1 MSNSKYD
8 NLQLSQ
14 FCLGTKNL
22 AFVVKNNEAAKETYV
37 TESIYELT
45 GYTEEEIK
53 LLPENHYSLIYDEDS
68 SEVKRS
74 LIEFES
80 NPHKNSFELIYRIV
94 SRGGE
99 LLWVKDQVYL
109 ERADD
114 KIMLRKS
121 TLLNITDLK
130 KREAYLEAENETLK
144 ELNLQKDKFI
154 SIISHDLRSP
164 FTTLLG
170 FSEILL
176 NEEEVPEEE
185 RVEYLQYIYDASK
198 TQLNLIN
205 CLLDWSRLQ
214 TGRIKVEPVRLNV
227 KQVITTAIA
236 PLTGDAI
243 RKNIDV
249 KVDIASDLSIN
260 ADERLIGQAFV
271 HLVSNAIK
279 FTPEGKDVYI
289 SASRFKEGL
298 VEIVVRDEGLGISEE
313 NRSKLF
319 RIDQKFSLRGTSG
332 EKGSGLGL
340 TLVKEIIDKHNG
352 QVWFYSQ
359 VGEGSEFHLTIPE
372 AKNIILLVEDDNT
385 ARELFKSIIEQTLS
399 NFEVRVAAN
408 GYEAINVYRELLP
421 SIVIT
426 NHDMPLMNGIQLVE
440 AIQKK
445 EANKSLPII
454 VLSAKLNEEISK
466 KYSKLGINKLL
477 NKPVEQSLLIES
489 IKECLY

>member
-1 MSNSKYD
+1 MNNTQNDYS
-8 NLQLSQ
+8 LLSQ
-14 FCLGTKNL
+14 FSSGSKNI
-22 AFVVKNNEAAKETYV
+22 AFIAKRGDVSLDTFV
-37 TESIYELT
+37 SDSIFNIT
-45 GYTEEEIK
+45 GYSSDEIK
-53 LLPENHYSLIYDEDS
+53 QLPDNHYSLIHDEDS
-68 SEVKRS
+68 SEVRRS

-80 NPHKNSFELIYRIV
+80 NPQKNYLELTYRIIAKN
-94 SRGGE
+94 GE
-99 LLWVKDQVYL
+99 PVWVNDQILL
-109 ERADD
+109 ERDNGQ
-114 KIMLRKS
+114 ITCRKS
-121 TLLNITDLK
+121 TLINISDIKKNEAVLQAQNDSLKDLNV
-130 KREAYLEAENETLK
+130 
-144 ELNLQKDKFI
+144 QKDKFI
-154 SIISHDLRSP
+154 SIISHDLRAP

-176 NEEEVPEEE
+176 NEAEISEEE
-185 RVEYLQYIYDASK
+185 RNEYLRYIYDASK

-227 KQVITTAIA
+227 KHVITTAIT

-260 ADERLIGQAFV
+260 ADERLIGQAIV
-271 HLVSNAIK
+271 HLASNAIK
-279 FTPEGKDVYI
+279 YTPEVKDIHI
-289 SASRFKEGL
+289 SASRFKEGF

-313 NRSKLF
+313 NQSKLF
-319 RIDQKFSLRGTSG
+319 RIDQKFSLQGTGG

-372 AKNIILLVEDDNT
+372 AKNIILLVEDDYAT
-385 ARELFKSIIEQTLS
+385 QSLYKRMIEHSMS
-399 NFEVRVAAN
+399 NFEVCFASN
-408 GYEAINVYRELLP
+408 GYEAINTYRDLLP
-421 SIVIT
+421 TVVIT
-426 NHDMPLMNGIQLVE
+426 DHDMPLMNGIQLVE

-445 EANKSLPII
+445 ENNKAFPII
-454 VLSAKLNEEISK
+454 VISAKLTEEISK
-466 KYSKLGINKLL
+466 KYMRLGVEKLL
-477 NKPVEQSLLIES
+477 SKPVDQQQLVDS

>member
-1 MSNSKYD
+1 MCNFKFDYSLLNHFCVGSK
-8 NLQLSQ
+8 
-14 FCLGTKNL
+14 TL
-22 AFVVKNNEAAKETYV
+22 AFIAKRNEAAIETYV

-45 GYTEEEIK
+45 GYTNEEIK
-53 LLPENHYSLIYDEDS
+53 KLQDNHYSLIYDEDS

-80 NPHKNSFELIYRIV
+80 NPHKNSLELIYRIV
-94 SRGGE
+94 SKSGE
-99 LLWVKDQVYL
+99 LVWIKDQVYL
-109 ERADD
+109 EREEE
-114 KIMLRKS
+114 KIKLRKS
-121 TLLNITDLK
+121 SLLNISDVK
-130 KREAYLEAENETLK
+130 QREAFLEAQNESLK
-144 ELNLQKDKFI
+144 ELNSQKDKFI

-176 NEEEVPEEE
+176 NEEDVSEEE
-185 RVEYLQYIYDASK
+185 RIEYLKYIYDASK

-227 KQVITTAIA
+227 KHVITTAIA

-279 FTPEGKDVYI
+279 FTPEGKDVHI

-298 VEIVVRDEGLGISEE
+298 VEIVIRDEGLGISEE
-313 NRSKLF
+313 NQNKLF

-359 VGEGSEFHLTIPE
+359 VSEGSEFHLTVPE
-372 AKNIILLVEDDNT
+372 AKNIILLVEDDLA
-385 ARELFKSIIEQTLS
+385 ARELFKKMIEQELN
-399 NFEVRVAAN
+399 NFEVRFAAN

-421 SIVIT
+421 TLVIT
-426 NHDMPLMNGIQLVE
+426 DHDMPLMNGIQLVE

-445 EANKSLPII
+445 ETGKSFPFI
-454 VLSAKLNEEISK
+454 VLSANMNEDISK
-466 KYSKLGINKLL
+466 RYSKIGVDKLL
-477 NKPVEQSLLIES
+477 SKPVEHALLIKS